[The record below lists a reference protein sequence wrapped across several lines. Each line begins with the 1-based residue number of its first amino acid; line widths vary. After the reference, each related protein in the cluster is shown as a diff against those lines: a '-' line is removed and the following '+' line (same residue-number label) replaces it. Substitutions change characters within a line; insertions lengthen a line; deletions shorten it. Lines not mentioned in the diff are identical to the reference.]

1 MVMRDEVNL
10 AMNWFQTIVKHSR
23 MQQDNAGAR
32 VNSKYL
38 HIRMKWMVYY
48 PAAVTVVLLLLLLLV
63 MLQTMM
69 MMVTMT

>member
-38 HIRMKWMVYY
+38 HIRMKWMVYD
-48 PAAVTVVLLLLLLLV
+48 PAVVPVLLLLL
-63 MLQTMM
+63 MLRMM
-69 MMVTMT
+69 KMMT